1 MADLNK
7 KALIEKVAEKNELTK
22 KAAGEVID
30 TIIDEMVEAL
40 KGGDKVDLPGFGKF
54 SVKTRSART
63 RINPLTKTKINI
75 PETKVPGFK
84 AAKALKEAVK

>member
-40 KGGDKVDLPGFGKF
+40 KSGDKVDLPGFGKF

-63 RINPLTKTKINI
+63 GINPLTKAKIEI